1 VVLAG
6 PCMRWQDEYF
16 VKLVEF
22 CKQYTLYFGLE
33 QSRFRTVSAKHH
45 IVFEVLRLVRRVHL
59 TGSGQGMLNHV
70 CG

>member
-1 VVLAG
+1 
-6 PCMRWQDEYF
+6 MRWQNDYF
-16 VKLVEF
+16 AKLVEL
-22 CKQYTLYFGLE
+22 CRQYSLYFGLE
-33 QSRFRTVSAKHH
+33 PSRSPTASAERQ